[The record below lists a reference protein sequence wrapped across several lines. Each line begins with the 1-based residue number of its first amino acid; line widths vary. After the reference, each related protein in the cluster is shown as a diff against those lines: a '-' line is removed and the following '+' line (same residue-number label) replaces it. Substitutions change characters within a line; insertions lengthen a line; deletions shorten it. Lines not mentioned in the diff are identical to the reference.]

1 MMKESTPKPSRFD
14 TFDADEEAARAPG
27 AADAPAEDAG
37 LSGQE
42 AHVRTAFWKKMARFA
57 GRIPFAED
65 AVAAYYCALDPH
77 TPARV
82 RATLLAALA
91 YFILPLDGIP
101 DFLLG
106 LGFSDDAAVLAAA
119 VSMVARHIT
128 PLHRAA
134 AARILQTGFADP
146 DAADAAADADADA
159 FTLDL
164 EAEETPPAH

>member
-1 MMKESTPKPSRFD
+1 
-14 TFDADEEAARAPG
+14 
-27 AADAPAEDAG
+27 ADAPEEDAG

-134 AARILQTGFADP
+134 AARILQTGFADH
-146 DAADAAADADADA
+146 DMAGAGGDEEA

-164 EAEETPPAH
+164 EAEDTPPAR

>member
-1 MMKESTPKPSRFD
+1 MMKEPTPKPSRFY
-14 TFDADEEAARAPG
+14 TFDADEEAAGAPG
-27 AADAPAEDAG
+27 AADAPEEDAG

-134 AARILQTGFADP
+134 AARILQTGFADH
-146 DAADAAADADADA
+146 DMAGAGGDEEA

-164 EAEETPPAH
+164 EAEDTPPAR